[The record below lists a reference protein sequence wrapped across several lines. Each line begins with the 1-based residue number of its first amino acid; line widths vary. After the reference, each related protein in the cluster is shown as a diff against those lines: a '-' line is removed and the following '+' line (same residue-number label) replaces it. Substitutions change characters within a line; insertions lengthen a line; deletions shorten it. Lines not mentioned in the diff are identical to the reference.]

1 MNIFPFIYLEL
12 CGVDAEFG
20 IIRGLH
26 SKFSILSKHLVN
38 RPAIGVAAASTTN
51 YTSHTTILNAPLS
64 IISLLRDPSLS
75 CFLGACNQ
83 DTSDD
88 HLNEQQALVRPLVF
102 FLFHVFTL
110 GDIL

>member
-1 MNIFPFIYLEL
+1 MTGIEEL
-12 CGVDAEFG
+12 NV
-20 IIRGLH
+20 
-26 SKFSILSKHLVN
+26 HLVN

-102 FLFHVFTL
+102 FLFHVLTL
-110 GDIL
+110 SDIL